1 MKRLALITILVATA
15 LMCAGCNN
23 EITEAQML
31 AGIQEAAETGDATA
45 QFMLGTLYAEGKG
58 VANDFSEARKWFR
71 KAADQG
77 HADAQYSLGVIYSGG
92 FVDPVDLAEGYVW
105 FCLAAKS
112 GKEIATEDCDILA
125 GELSSEELD
134 TAQNRVAELFE
145 EIQQGDQ

>member
-1 MKRLALITILVATA
+1 MKRLALIAILVAST
-15 LMCAGCNN
+15 LMCGGCDN

-58 VANDFSEARKWFR
+58 VANDFSEARNWFR

-92 FVDPVDLAEGYVW
+92 FVEPLDLAEGYVW

-112 GKEIATEDCDILA
+112 GKEVATEDCDVLA
-125 GELSSEELD
+125 SELSPEDLD
-134 TAQNRVAELFE
+134 AAQKRITELFE
-145 EIQQGDQ
+145 AIQQGR

>member
-1 MKRLALITILVATA
+1 MKRLALIAILVAST
-15 LMCAGCNN
+15 LMCGGCDN

-58 VANDFSEARKWFR
+58 VANDFSEARNWFR

-92 FVDPVDLAEGYVW
+92 FVDPVNLSEGYVW
-105 FCLAAKS
+105 FCLSAKS
-112 GKEIATEDCDILA
+112 GNEVATEDCDVLA
-125 GELSSEELD
+125 GELSAEELD
-134 TAQNRVAELFE
+134 TAQKRITELFE
-145 EIQQGDQ
+145 AIQQGR

>member
-1 MKRLALITILVATA
+1 MKRLALTAIFVATA

-31 AGIQEAAETGDATA
+31 SGIQDAAKTGDASA
-45 QFMLGTLYAEGKG
+45 QYTLGNLYSKGKG

-77 HADAQYSLGVIYSGG
+77 HAGAQYALGVIYSGG
-92 FVDPVDLAEGYVW
+92 FVDPMDLAEGYVW

-112 GKEIATEDCDILA
+112 GLESATEDCDVLA
-125 GELSSEELD
+125 GELPSEELD
-134 TAQNRVAELFE
+134 AAQKRIVEMFE
-145 EIQQGDQ
+145 EIQQGKQ

>member
-1 MKRLALITILVATA
+1 MKRLALIAILVAA
-15 LMCAGCNN
+15 AIMCAGCET

-58 VANDFSEARKWFR
+58 VANDFSEAKEWFR
-71 KAADQG
+71 KAANQG

-92 FVDPVDLAEGYVW
+92 FVEPLDLAEGYVW

-112 GKEIATEDCDILA
+112 GVEVATEDCDVLA

-134 TAQNRVAELFE
+134 AAQKRIDELFE
-145 EIQQGDQ
+145 EIQQRT